1 MNTSVVV
8 VVVVELVHRMFYTLI
23 GQTQMV
29 CYKMEH
35 GLNYLKVVVVVMII
49 QMVDHYD
56 EVVVAVRILEVMGV
70 VLTCLN
76 IQMVMQCIHIVVEL
90 VDYIVVEL
98 VVCID
103 IAVEVAEALVVVVV
117 MIDNMN

>member
-23 GQTQMV
+23 GQTQTV

-35 GLNYLKVVVVVMII
+35 GSNYLKVVVVVMII
-49 QMVDHYD
+49 QMVDPYG